1 MSHETM
7 KCETTKNQ
15 PFPYG
20 KIIDGSLALSV
31 RNEILIKSGI
41 DFVCFNY
48 EISAVEKVSNII
60 AKPDIF
66 YIIPSVSVNIG
77 DVIKRKSRYL
87 QIISVSND
95 KTKKYRAVDLSG
107 GWCEQEVFKE
117 TIIKGTDL
125 VGFKK
130 VVSISNLNSLNK
142 VNQVVLAT
150 LLSNEENLSDNDIM
164 ILLTMNNAANEK
176 IQYKPDII
184 SLFCNKNNSDEDE
197 MYQKLMV
204 AITASNNMNN
214 KNPIFDNNIL
224 MFMMMN
230 KGENAAL
237 KKLMLLQTIG

>member
-150 LLSNEENLSDNDIM
+150 LLSNEENL
-164 ILLTMNNAANEK
+164 K
-176 IQYKPDII
+176 YKPDII
-184 SLFCNKNNSDEDE
+184 SLFCGKNNSDEDE
-197 MYQKLMV
+197 MYRKLMV
-204 AITASNNMNN
+204 AITTSNNMNN

-230 KGENAAL
+230 KGDNAAL